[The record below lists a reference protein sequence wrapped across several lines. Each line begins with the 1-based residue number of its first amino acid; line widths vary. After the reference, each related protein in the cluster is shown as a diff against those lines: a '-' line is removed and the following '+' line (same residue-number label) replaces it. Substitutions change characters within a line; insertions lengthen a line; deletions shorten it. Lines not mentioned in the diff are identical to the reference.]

1 MKEKQIEALVQEV
14 LNGNQSAFENLYEET
29 KKTVYFICINFLN
42 NEEDAKDIMQEVY
55 LVAYNKLYQLTDK
68 CKFSAWINQIAVNKC
83 KKFLMKN
90 SVSFLESEDLENLNI
105 EEDENFLPED
115 YITKKEKR
123 KIVMDIM
130 RENLSDIQYQT
141 VILYYFNGLTIEEIA
156 DIMECP
162 PGTVKYRLSIARGKI
177 KEGVLEYENINN
189 DKLYSVAGI
198 PLLAGLLTAE
208 ATGLTVPDLYP
219 EIFNSLTASVVT
231 GATVMTQAGVTESVG
246 LTSVS
251 ETTGVTSSAGVIN
264 TGATVGAIAKTGLAT
279 LKVKIAVGVAAVALV
294 GGGISALVI
303 HNNNKDEEKDNKD
316 TVESQID
323 ESEDGQNNIA
333 SGTQP
338 EQIEELQTYNNTENG
353 ESQSNSGEFME
364 YPTASELRD
373 LLVSE
378 LGYTYCPDEDI
389 VDNSEGGQNEYWLR
403 YETDSVKVCARL
415 LYAPLGERPLLL
427 TVSTELAV
435 SGDNEKMLET
445 LCFVCT
451 TEEAKATVRQYSAGT
466 PIDDNG
472 FGSLIEVGYES
483 IRINV
488 EEKWEE
494 DIFFPYKQN
503 GQIYIN
509 WIWPTIQ
516 D

>member
-1 MKEKQIEALVQEV
+1 MKEKQIETLVQEV

-29 KKTVYFICINFLN
+29 KNTVYFICINFLN

-55 LVAYNKLYQLTDK
+55 LIAYNKLHQLKDK
-68 CKFSAWINQIAVNKC
+68 SKFSAWINQIAVNSC
-83 KKFLMKN
+83 KAFLMKKAP
-90 SVSFLESEDLENLNI
+90 VLLEPETLEDLNK
-105 EEDENFLPED
+105 EDNENFLPED

-130 RENLSDIQYQT
+130 REKLSDIQYQT

-231 GATVMTQAGVTESVG
+231 GATVMSQVGVAETVG
-246 LTSVS
+246 VTSVS
-251 ETTGVTSSAGVIN
+251 ETIGVTSSVGVVN
-264 TGATVGAIAKTGLAT
+264 TGATAGAVAKTGLAA

-294 GGGISALVI
+294 GGGIAALVI
-303 HNNNKDEEKDNKD
+303 HNNNKDEDKDNKD
-316 TVESQID
+316 TAESQID
-323 ESEDGQNNIA
+323 EYEDGQNNIV
-333 SGTQP
+333 SGTQS
-338 EQIEELQTYNNTENG
+338 EQIEESQSPDNTENE
-353 ESQSNSGEFME
+353 ESQNNSEEIMD

-378 LGYTYCPDEDI
+378 MGYTYCPDEDI
-389 VDNSEGGQNEYWLR
+389 VDNSENGQNHYVLR
-403 YETDSVKVCARL
+403 WETEGVKVHVDI
-415 LYAPLGERPLLL
+415 LYAPLSARPLLL
-427 TVSTELAV
+427 TVSTTSAV

-445 LCFVCT
+445 LAFVCT
-451 TEEAKATVRQYSAGT
+451 TEEAKATVRQYSEGT

-472 FGSLIEVGYES
+472 FRSLIQVGYES
-483 IRINV
+483 IRINA
-488 EEKWEE
+488 EDKWEE
-494 DIFFPYKQN
+494 DIIFPYKQHGEVN
-503 GQIYIN
+503 LD
-509 WIWPTIQ
+509 WPWPNV
-516 D
+516 